1 LICTKTNLQKKH
13 FDRIGGK
20 SISKEKRTIKPK
32 KSNNMKK
39 TTVIRLR
46 IAPEEKTQV
55 QYYCKEKKQSL
66 SNLIRRELNKIIE
79 NEKQFKQ
86 VGQ

>member
-1 LICTKTNLQKKH
+1 VEKIYQKRK
-13 FDRIGGK
+13 RIQN
-20 SISKEKRTIKPK
+20 PK
-32 KSNNMKK
+32 NQIMKK